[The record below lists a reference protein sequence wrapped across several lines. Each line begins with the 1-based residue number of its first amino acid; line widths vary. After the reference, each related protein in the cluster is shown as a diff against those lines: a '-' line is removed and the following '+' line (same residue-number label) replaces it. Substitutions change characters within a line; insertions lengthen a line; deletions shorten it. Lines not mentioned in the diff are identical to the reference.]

1 MVLKEFGF
9 VWYSWTTKWTTADDQ
24 VYIWDN
30 RPQEFFTCYLLL
42 QIASVIN
49 NVQCMLQLATRHQHL
64 LNAEWLHQTNS
75 CFSFLDHLI
84 HGRHNYCQKTPE
96 LSAWREDAVPVKWWY
111 IFWLNFPLKILSI
124 APLTLCECK

>member
-1 MVLKEFGF
+1 MYDIVGQRSEQPL
-9 VWYSWTTKWTTADDQ
+9 TTRFIFETIDHKNFLHVTYCSKYAS
-24 VYIWDN
+24 
-30 RPQEFFTCYLLL
+30 

-49 NVQCMLQLATRHQHL
+49 NVQCMLQLAARHQHL